1 MNNHSL
7 NILNWDYDT
16 VPKSSWLVSVTEEQ
30 NRDWLN
36 NYFFKK
42 NKYHWGACWFQWNT
56 SGNYSENGWG
66 KNGSNTADLY
76 IFAIRMEARVNQ
88 TSKDPNAKEDEK

>member
-42 NKYHWGACWFQWNT
+42 T
-56 SGNYSENGWG
+56 SFTGEPVGSSETQVGTIQKMAG
-66 KNGSNTADLY
+66 EKMVQTLLTY
-76 IFAIRMEARVNQ
+76 IFLPLEWKQ
-88 TSKDPNAKEDEK
+88 E